1 MNKRRKISEVRETA
15 VGSQSQLC
23 TSNKIGSDKKL
34 EIKSNLKGK
43 NKLNANKMLM
53 RKPKKNITAYAF
65 FIKEVKTLGYFT
77 VSHQFPI

>member
-1 MNKRRKISEVRETA
+1 MNKRQKISEVEEAA
-15 VGSQSQLC
+15 VGSQSHLC
-23 TSNKIGSDKKL
+23 SSNKIGSDKKL